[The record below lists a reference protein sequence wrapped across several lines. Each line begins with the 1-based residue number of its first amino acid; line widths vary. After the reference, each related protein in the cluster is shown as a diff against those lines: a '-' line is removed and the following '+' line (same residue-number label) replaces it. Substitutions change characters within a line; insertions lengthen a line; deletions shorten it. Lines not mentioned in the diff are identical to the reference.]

1 MGLKQQLSN
10 STAWMSLAA
19 SGMSV
24 VSFLVF
30 IIISRILSPTE
41 IGLAVFAILVVEAG
55 KIIINGGISQAIVKR
70 ADWNADYASSCFYLN
85 IVYAMLFMALIW
97 FVGGPLTERYY
108 DPAAVPVLQAL
119 VIIFLLEGAKVVH
132 EGKLRREF
140 AFKIIALRSIVA
152 SLISGI
158 VGVVMAIQ
166 GYGVWALVAQQL
178 TGQLLVTII
187 TMVSANWW
195 PRLKFSGVFAGQAL
209 KFSSPL
215 MLAQLINTLC
225 NSVLELMV
233 GVLLGPAALG
243 IYRIGGRALF
253 ILQDIIVRPLEQT
266 LLPALARIQEMQAK
280 TEACLRIMR
289 MSSFVIVPVFFG
301 TAAIAPEFIVL
312 VFGEKWRASGELM
325 SLIAIG
331 SAPLLIR
338 YQVNAALTSAGKT
351 LWVLALTLSLLTAI
365 VLLGYFWI
373 PMGLTY
379 AAFAYVATSYFSAIF
394 GLIIFRHHF
403 YCTYAVII
411 KTLLPSYIASAT
423 MLGICLASKQALA
436 EFPLSIQIP
445 LIALLGGLS
454 YLLLGLLVFRPE
466 TKNFLH
472 EALSI
477 APARF
482 SPHLLRLQHWF
493 GFR

>member
-19 SGMSV
+19 SGMSI

-55 KIIINGGISQAIVKR
+55 KIVINGGISQAIVKR
-70 ADWNADYASSCFYLN
+70 REWDTDYASSCFYLN
-85 IVYAMLFMALIW
+85 IFYALIFIAIVW
-97 FVGGPLTERYY
+97 FAGGPLTARYY
-108 DPAAVPVLQAL
+108 DPAAVPILQAL

-140 AFKIIALRSIVA
+140 AFKIIALRSVVA
-152 SLISGI
+152 SLISGV

-166 GYGVWALVAQQL
+166 GFGVWALVAQQL
-178 TGQLLVTII
+178 TGQVLVTII
-187 TMVSANWW
+187 TMVSARWW
-195 PRLKFSGVFAGQAL
+195 PSLGFSFLFAKQTL
-209 KFSSPL
+209 RFCSPL

-225 NSVLELMV
+225 NTLLEFMV
-233 GVLLGPAALG
+233 GILLGPAALG

-266 LLPALARIQEMQAK
+266 TLPALARIHELQAK
-280 TEACLRIMR
+280 TDACLRIMR

-325 SLIAIG
+325 SWIAIG

-338 YQVNAALTSAGKT
+338 FQVNAALTAEGKT
-351 LWVLALTLSLLTAI
+351 FWVLALTLGLLTAI
-365 VLLGYFWI
+365 ILLGYFWI
-373 PMGLTY
+373 PMGLTH
-379 AAFAYVATSYFSAIF
+379 AALAYVATSYFAAVLA
-394 GLIIFRHHF
+394 LIIFRHHF
-403 YCTYAVII
+403 YCTYTTIL

-423 MLGICLASKQALA
+423 MLGICLASKQLLTTL
-436 EFPLSIQIP
+436 PLSLQIP
-445 LIALLGGLS
+445 LIAILGGIS

-466 TKNFLH
+466 AKNFLH

-477 APARF
+477 APAKF

>member
-19 SGMSV
+19 SGMSI

-70 ADWNADYASSCFYLN
+70 ADWNPDYASSCFYLN
-85 IVYAMLFMALIW
+85 IFYALIFIVIVW
-97 FVGGPLTERYY
+97 FAGSSLTARYY

-119 VIIFLLEGAKVVH
+119 VVIFLLEGAKVVH

-140 AFKIIALRSIVA
+140 AFKIIALRSVIA
-152 SLISGI
+152 SLVSGI
-158 VGVVMAIQ
+158 VGVVMALQ
-166 GYGVWALVAQQL
+166 GFGVWALVAQQL
-178 TGQLLVTII
+178 TGQLLITAI
-187 TMVSANWW
+187 TMITANWW
-195 PRLKFSGVFAGQAL
+195 PRFTFSFPFAKHAL

-215 MLAQLINTLC
+215 MLAQLINTIC
-225 NSVLELMV
+225 NTVLEFMV
-233 GVLLGPAALG
+233 GILLGPAALG

-266 LLPALARIQEMQAK
+266 ALPALARIQELHAR
-280 TEACLRIMR
+280 TDACLRIMR

-325 SLIAIG
+325 TWIAIG

-338 YQVNAALTSAGKT
+338 FQVNAALTAEGKT
-351 LWVLALTLSLLTAI
+351 FWVLALTMSLLIAI
-365 VLLGYFWI
+365 VSLGYFWI
-373 PMGLTY
+373 PMGLTQ
-379 AAFAYVATSYFSAIF
+379 AALAYVATSYFSAILA
-394 GLIIFRHHF
+394 LIIFRHHF
-403 YCTYAVII
+403 YCTYATII
-411 KTLLPSYIASAT
+411 KTLLPSYIASAV
-423 MLGICLASKQALA
+423 MLGICLASKQILVSM
-436 EFPLSIQIP
+436 PLPLQIP
-445 LIALLGGLS
+445 LVAMLGGIS

-466 TKNFLH
+466 AKNFLH

-477 APARF
+477 APAKF

>member
-19 SGMSV
+19 SGMSI

-70 ADWNADYASSCFYLN
+70 REWDTDYASSCFYLN
-85 IVYAMLFMALIW
+85 IFYALIFIAIVW
-97 FVGGPLTERYY
+97 FAGGPLTARYY
-108 DPAAVPVLQAL
+108 DPAAVPILQAL

-140 AFKIIALRSIVA
+140 AFKIIALRSVVA
-152 SLISGI
+152 SLISGV

-166 GYGVWALVAQQL
+166 GFGVWALVAQQL
-178 TGQLLVTII
+178 TGQVLVTII
-187 TMVSANWW
+187 TMVSARWW
-195 PRLKFSGVFAGQAL
+195 PSLGFSFLFAKQTL
-209 KFSSPL
+209 RFCSPL

-225 NSVLELMV
+225 NTLLEFMV
-233 GVLLGPAALG
+233 GILLGPAALG

-266 LLPALARIQEMQAK
+266 TLPALARIHELQAK
-280 TEACLRIMR
+280 TDACLRIMR
-289 MSSFVIVPVFFG
+289 MSSFAIVPIFFG

-325 SLIAIG
+325 SWIAIG

-338 YQVNAALTSAGKT
+338 FQVNAALTAEGKT
-351 LWVLALTLSLLTAI
+351 FWVLALTLSLLTAI
-365 VLLGYFWI
+365 ILLGYFWI

-379 AAFAYVATSYFSAIF
+379 AALAYVATSYFAAVLA
-394 GLIIFRHHF
+394 LIIFRHHF
-403 YCTYAVII
+403 YCTYTTIL

-423 MLGICLASKQALA
+423 MLGICLASKQLLTTL
-436 EFPLSIQIP
+436 PLSLQIP
-445 LIALLGGLS
+445 LIAILGGIS

-466 TKNFLH
+466 AKNFLH

-477 APARF
+477 APAKF

>member
-1 MGLKQQLSN
+1 MGLKQQLTN

-19 SGMSV
+19 SGMSI

-55 KIIINGGISQAIVKR
+55 KIILNGGISQAIVKR
-70 ADWNADYASSCFYLN
+70 ADWNHEYASSCFYLN
-85 IVYAMLFMALIW
+85 IFYALVFTAVVW
-97 FVGGPLTERYY
+97 FAGSPLTARYY

-119 VIIFLLEGAKVVH
+119 VVIFLLEGIKVVH

-140 AFKIIALRSIVA
+140 AFKVIAVRSISA
-152 SLISGI
+152 SLLSGI
-158 VGVVMAIQ
+158 IGVVMALQ

-178 TGQLLVTII
+178 SGQLLVTVV
-187 TMVSANWW
+187 TLVSARWW
-195 PRLKFSGVFAGQAL
+195 PEFKFVWHHSKHAL

-225 NSVLELMV
+225 SSVLEFMV
-233 GVLLGPAALG
+233 GILLGPAALG

-266 LLPALARIQEMQAK
+266 ALPALARLHDLSARAS
-280 TEACLRIMR
+280 ACLRIMR
-289 MSSFVIVPVFFG
+289 MSSFIIVPIFFG

-325 SLIAIG
+325 SLIAVG

-338 YQVNAALTSAGKT
+338 YQVNAALTAQGKT
-351 LWVLALTLSLLTAI
+351 LWVLGLTLSLLIATVA
-365 VLLGYFWI
+365 LGYFWVSK
-373 PMGLTY
+373 GLIY
-379 AAFAYVATSYFSAIF
+379 AALAYVATTYFAAIL
-394 GLIIFRHHF
+394 GLIIFQSHF
-403 YCTYAVII
+403 GCSFAVII

-423 MLGICLASKQALA
+423 MLGICWATKNQLGNL
-436 EFPLSIQIP
+436 PLSLQIP
-445 LIALLGGLS
+445 LIALVGALS

-466 TKNFLH
+466 TKNFLQ

-477 APARF
+477 APAKV
-482 SPHLLRLQHWF
+482 SPHLLRLQHWL
-493 GFR
+493 GFN

>member
-19 SGMSV
+19 SGMSI

-30 IIISRILSPTE
+30 IIISRILTPTE

-55 KIIINGGISQAIVKR
+55 KIVLNGGISQAIVKR
-70 ADWNADYASSCFYLN
+70 ADWSNEYASSCFYLN
-85 IVYAMLFMALIW
+85 IFYALVFTAIVW
-97 FVGGPLTERYY
+97 FAGGPLTARYY

-119 VIIFLLEGAKVVH
+119 LIIFLLEGMKVVH

-140 AFKIIALRSIVA
+140 AFKIIAMRSVIA
-152 SLISGI
+152 SLISGVI
-158 VGVVMAIQ
+158 GVLMALQ

-178 TGQLLVTII
+178 SGQLLVTLI
-187 TMVSANWW
+187 TLISARWW
-195 PRLKFSGVFAGQAL
+195 PEFKFVWQHARHAL
-209 KFSSPL
+209 RFSSPL

-225 NSVLELMV
+225 NSLLEFMV
-233 GVLLGPAALG
+233 GILLGPAALG
-243 IYRIGGRALF
+243 VYRIGGRALF

-266 LLPALARIQEMQAK
+266 ALPALARIKELNAQAD
-280 TEACLRIMR
+280 ACLRVMR
-289 MSSFVIVPVFFG
+289 MSSFVIVPIFFG
-301 TAAIAPEFIVL
+301 TAAIASEFIVL

-325 SLIAIG
+325 SLIALG

-338 YQVNAALTSAGKT
+338 YQVNAALTAQGKT
-351 LWVLALTLSLLTAI
+351 LWVLLITFSLLFAT
-365 VLLGYFWI
+365 LTLGYFLV
-373 PMGLTY
+373 PQGVVY
-379 AAFAYVATSYFSAIF
+379 AALAYIATTYFAAAL
-394 GLIIFRHHF
+394 GLIIFQHHF
-403 YCTYAVII
+403 GCSYSTIL
-411 KTLLPSYIASAT
+411 KTVLPSYIASAT
-423 MLGICLASKQALA
+423 MLGICLVVKNHLGNL
-436 EFPLSIQIP
+436 PLSLQIP
-445 LIALLGGLS
+445 LIALVGAVS

-466 TKNFLH
+466 TKNFLQ

-477 APARF
+477 APAKM